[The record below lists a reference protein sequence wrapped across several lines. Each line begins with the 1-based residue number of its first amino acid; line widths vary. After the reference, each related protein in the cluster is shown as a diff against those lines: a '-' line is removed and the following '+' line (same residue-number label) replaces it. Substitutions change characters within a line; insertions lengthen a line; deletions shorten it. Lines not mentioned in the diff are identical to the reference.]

1 MNDINKIKANNYS
14 KISDGLNYIVD
25 NWQSQP
31 DLTTIASNSGLSD
44 FHFQRIFSDLVGISP
59 KKFLSVITLEKAKI
73 MLGHNQSIMNA
84 SYDSGLSGAS
94 RLHDLFIK
102 QEAMSPGQYKKLA
115 YGMVIRYGWH
125 QSIFGDILIMITD
138 KGLCGLAFL
147 DDRGHSACFK
157 DMADRWP
164 RAIMTE
170 DITATA
176 VYLDQIFN
184 RQDGNITSETK
195 PLRIL
200 LKGTDFQIKI
210 WQALLSLP
218 AGSLSS
224 YGNLAK
230 NIGLKPNAARAVGT
244 AVGMNPISWLIPCH
258 MVIRKSG
265 ALGGYRWGLARK
277 IAMLG
282 YEFGYNLD
290 YNLDYNDKI

>member
-1 MNDINKIKANNYS
+1 
-14 KISDGLNYIVD
+14 
-25 NWQSQP
+25 
-31 DLTTIASNSGLSD
+31 
-44 FHFQRIFSDLVGISP
+44 
-59 KKFLSVITLEKAKI
+59 

-218 AGSLSS
+218 AGSI
-224 YGNLAK
+224 K
-230 NIGLKPNAARAVGT
+230 
-244 AVGMNPISWLIPCH
+244 
-258 MVIRKSG
+258 
-265 ALGGYRWGLARK
+265 
-277 IAMLG
+277 
-282 YEFGYNLD
+282 
-290 YNLDYNDKI
+290 